1 MLQFPKHG
9 NKENLERNS
18 RLRITRGPVF
28 TRHLNATTT
37 MAVRSVTSSPGAS
50 LERRFKG
57 RGTWDVGRG
66 ARDEE
71 KRAARNNHCSLTL
84 FLTLTLRKEG
94 RGARNETEGKV
105 RTTRNNHC
113 SLTLFLTLRKEGR
126 ETRDVTEEKLRG
138 ARDETEGKVRT
149 ARNNH
154 CSLTLFLTL
163 TLLKEGRGTWDET
176 EEKLRGARKNHCSL
190 TLFLTLTLLKEL
202 RGTRRKERGTNSYS
216 LFTVHYKGIFPCF
229 FLGNFTALVSSIRKA
244 LISFER
250 VWSGRITSST

>member
-18 RLRITRGPVF
+18 RLRIASGPVF

-50 LERRFKG
+50 RERRFKG
-57 RGTWDVGRG
+57 RGTRDEGRG
-66 ARDEE
+66 TWGEGRRIITVHSPCFSHYARRDEGRGTRNEE

-84 FLTLTLRKEG
+84 FLTLTLRKEC
-94 RGARNETEGKV
+94 E
-105 RTTRNNHC
+105 
-113 SLTLFLTLRKEGR
+113 
-126 ETRDVTEEKLRG
+126 
-138 ARDETEGKVRT
+138 
-149 ARNNH
+149 
-154 CSLTLFLTL
+154 
-163 TLLKEGRGTWDET
+163 
-176 EEKLRGARKNHCSL
+176 
-190 TLFLTLTLLKEL
+190 
-202 RGTRRKERGTNSYS
+202 ERGTNSYS

>member
-18 RLRITRGPVF
+18 RLRIASGPVF

-57 RGTWDVGRG
+57 RGTWDVGRDRG
-66 ARDEE
+66 KGSNCEE
-71 KRAARNNHCSLTL
+71 QPLLTHPVSH
-84 FLTLTLRKEG
+84 TH
-94 RGARNETEGKV
+94 
-105 RTTRNNHC
+105 TTQ
-113 SLTLFLTLRKEGR
+113 G
-126 ETRDVTEEKLRG
+126 G

>member
-18 RLRITRGPVF
+18 RLRIASGPVF

-84 FLTLTLRKEG
+84 FLKLTLLKEG
-94 RGARNETEGKV
+94 RGARNEERGKARCEKKSLLTHPVSHTHTTEGGTRNEEK
-105 RTTRNNHC
+105 RAARNNHC

-138 ARDETEGKVRT
+138 ARED
-149 ARNNH
+149 
-154 CSLTLFLTL
+154 
-163 TLLKEGRGTWDET
+163 
-176 EEKLRGARKNHCSL
+176 RKS
-190 TLFLTLTLLKEL
+190 
-202 RGTRRKERGTNSYS
+202 
-216 LFTVHYKGIFPCF
+216 V
-229 FLGNFTALVSSIRKA
+229 V
-244 LISFER
+244 
-250 VWSGRITSST
+250 

>member
-9 NKENLERNS
+9 NKEILERNG
-18 RLRITRGPVF
+18 RLRITSGPVF

-50 LERRFKG
+50 WERRFKG
-57 RGTWDVGRG
+57 RGARDVGRG
-66 ARDEE
+66 
-71 KRAARNNHCSLTL
+71 TWG
-84 FLTLTLRKEG
+84 EG
-94 RGARNETEGKV
+94 RGKACCEEQPLLTHPV
-105 RTTRNNHC
+105 SHTHTTQ
-113 SLTLFLTLRKEGR
+113 G
-126 ETRDVTEEKLRG
+126 G

-202 RGTRRKERGTNSYS
+202 RGTRREERGTNSYS
-216 LFTVHYKGIFPCF
+216 LFTC
-229 FLGNFTALVSSIRKA
+229 NS
-244 LISFER
+244 
-250 VWSGRITSST
+250 

>member
-18 RLRITRGPVF
+18 RLRIASGPVF

-84 FLTLTLRKEG
+84 FLKLTLLKEG
-94 RGARNETEGKV
+94 RGARNEERGKARCEKKSLLTHPVSYTHTTEGAA
-105 RTTRNNHC
+105 RNEAQGTRN
-113 SLTLFLTLRKEGR
+113 EQ
-126 ETRDVTEEKLRG
+126 
-138 ARDETEGKVRT
+138 
-149 ARNNH
+149 
-154 CSLTLFLTL
+154 
-163 TLLKEGRGTWDET
+163 
-176 EEKLRGARKNHCSL
+176 
-190 TLFLTLTLLKEL
+190 
-202 RGTRRKERGTNSYS
+202 
-216 LFTVHYKGIFPCF
+216 LFTVYCSLQRNIPMLLPRQLHR
-229 FLGNFTALVSSIRKA
+229 LG
-244 LISFER
+244 FEHPE
-250 VWSGRITSST
+250 GADQF